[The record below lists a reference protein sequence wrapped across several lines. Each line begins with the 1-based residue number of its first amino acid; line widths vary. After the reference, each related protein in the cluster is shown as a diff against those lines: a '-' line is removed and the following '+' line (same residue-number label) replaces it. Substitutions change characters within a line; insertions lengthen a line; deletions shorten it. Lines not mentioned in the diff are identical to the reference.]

1 MQVLDC
7 KLSLANLSSL
17 RFDFF
22 SVISFS
28 SPNNFLKK
36 PSFVN
41 IADKHSSQHAVHIT
55 SVKEVNLMSGHM

>member
-22 SVISFS
+22 SVIPFS

-36 PSFVN
+36 TSFVN
-41 IADKHSSQHAVHIT
+41 IAALSTLSILPQ
-55 SVKEVNLMSGHM
+55 

>member
-7 KLSLANLSSL
+7 KLSPENLSSL
-17 RFDFF
+17 GFDFF
-22 SVISFS
+22 PVISFS

-36 PSFVN
+36 TKFCQ
-41 IADKHSSQHAVHIT
+41 HSCSQHTVHIT

>member
-22 SVISFS
+22 SVIPFS

-36 PSFVN
+36 TKFCQ
-41 IADKHSSQHAVHIT
+41 HSCSQHAVYIT